1 VALKPCPACR
11 ALIDSGEDLCPYCGA
26 SVRGRALREVR
37 LERGETPG
45 LVTGYL
51 IGACVLLFILEMMA
65 TLGAAGPGGL
75 WRALVS
81 VPGPILFDM
90 GARNT
95 GAFLAGQWWRIFV
108 PIFLHGGVLHLLF
121 NAMALAQV
129 GPLAEQA
136 YGRSRFLLIFLV
148 AGVVGNVLGLFV
160 YPRGIGVG
168 ASGALF
174 GLIGAAGLWGH
185 RRGDAMGLMI
195 RGVMVQ
201 WGFYALIFGF
211 LMKADNAAHIGGLVA
226 GFLLSLIVGDAGG
239 VRAGQGRIW
248 TALAAVLVLVTA
260 AALSLAVLAYLA
272 VNSLS

>member
-1 VALKPCPACR
+1 MALKPCPACR

-26 SVRGRALREVR
+26 SVRGHALREVR

-51 IGACVLLFILEMMA
+51 IGACVLFFILEMMA
-65 TLGAAGPGGL
+65 ALGANGPGGL
-75 WRALVS
+75 WRSLVN
-81 VPGPILFDM
+81 VPGVILFDM
-90 GARNT
+90 GARST
-95 GAFLAGQWWRIFV
+95 GAFFAGQWWRIFV
-108 PIFLHGGVLHLLF
+108 PVFLHGGLLHLLF

-136 YGRSRFLLIFLV
+136 YGRSRFLMIFLV
-148 AGVVGNVLGLFV
+148 AGVMGNVLGLFV

-185 RRGDAMGLMI
+185 RRGDAMGMMI

-211 LMKADNAAHIGGLVA
+211 LMKADNAAHIGGLVS
-226 GFLLSLIVGDAGG
+226 GLLLSLIVGDAGG
-239 VRAGQGRIW
+239 VRAGHSKVW
-248 TALAAVLVLVTA
+248 MVLAGVMVLMTT
-260 AALSLAVLAYLA
+260 AALSMAVLAYLA
-272 VNSLS
+272 VSRMG